1 MPEASL
7 PRYALCRQTVTL
19 YHADPAQKAVART
32 VVRGAFL
39 DTRRRAVQ
47 DAAGTQGANAFL
59 LIIPQAAAAYGTAY
73 TLAPGDRVLAGEGP
87 AVPYAQWPGFVPA
100 AVPGL
105 CVVQYVDPKTLGGV
119 PCHVEAGG
127 YWTGSGTGARSLTG

>member
-1 MPEASL
+1 MPEK
-7 PRYALCRQTVTL
+7 PCYPLCRETVTL
-19 YHADPAQKAVART
+19 YHADPAAQSVART

-39 DTRRRAVQ
+39 DSRRRAAAEAAGAQ
-47 DAAGTQGANAFL
+47 DATAFL
-59 LIIPQAAAAYGTAY
+59 LIIPQAAAAFGRDY
-73 TLAPGDRVLAGEGP
+73 TLAPGDRVLPGEGP
-87 AVPYAQWPGFVPA
+87 AVPYAQWPAFLPA

-105 CVVQYVDPKTLGGV
+105 CAVQYVDPKAVGGV